1 MQVAIKRRQLCA
13 LRMLGSTNQIA
24 LISAQPPSTCQVV
37 IKRRQPGGGDDPG
50 GDGGLVLEGAL
61 SPDYY
66 KIREVV
72 YSQYHIC

>member
-1 MQVAIKRRQLCA
+1 MVC
-13 LRMLGSTNQIA
+13 STT
-24 LISAQPPSTCQVV
+24 LSLQVV
-37 IKRRQPGGGDDPG
+37 IKRRQPGGGEDPG

>member
-1 MQVAIKRRQLCA
+1 
-13 LRMLGSTNQIA
+13 MLPRVH
-24 LISAQPPSTCQVV
+24 SAQVPWCRLRCNLLASPVSPQVV
-37 IKRRQPGGGDDPG
+37 IKRRQPGGGEDPG

-72 YSQYHIC
+72 YAQYHIC